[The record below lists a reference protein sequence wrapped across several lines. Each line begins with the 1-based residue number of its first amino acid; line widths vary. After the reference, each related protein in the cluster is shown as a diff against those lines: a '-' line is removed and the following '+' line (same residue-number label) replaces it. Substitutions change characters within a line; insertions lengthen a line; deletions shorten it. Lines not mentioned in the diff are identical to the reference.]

1 MKTQTL
7 KTLITQACD
16 DTCKNNY
23 LNSKVMDEMR
33 DRIFML
39 IDLYEE
45 DNKSHIN
52 PYYGSTLVGVP
63 NGNISSTSE
72 NYCTNL
78 GGGK

>member
-45 DNKSHIN
+45 DNKSN
-52 PYYGSTLVGVP
+52 VGYVLGVP
-63 NGNISSTSE
+63 NGNISSTTE

-78 GGGK
+78 GGSNE